1 VGIDDLDRLTEVALD
16 HVSRF
21 HGRAGREILGR
32 RDDTHHVGLRLQAS
46 QHLERPEHR
55 GGPGHVELH
64 VLHALRRLD
73 RDAARIEGDPLP
85 HDPHRRRIS
94 RSPAAIASPTRRPL
108 ATSLASFA
116 SDTTATL
123 STSGFTSSGGRAA
136 FISVKVHAPC
146 EAPSTTTCPRSRAE
160 TPFRASAATAN
171 ASWSAPSAR
180 ARFAATA
187 AAPRI
192 ALRVTSPPFPLPT
205 SSRRSGLAPAG
216 YRRARP
222 SSFPWKS

>member
-1 VGIDDLDRLTEVALD
+1 M
-16 HVSRF
+16 
-21 HGRAGREILGR
+21 R
-32 RDDTHHVGLRLQAS
+32 RC
-46 QHLERPEHR
+46 
-55 GGPGHVELH
+55 
-64 VLHALRRLD
+64 
-73 RDAARIEGDPLP
+73 
-85 HDPHRRRIS
+85 
-94 RSPAAIASPTRRPL
+94 PAAIASPTRRPL

-171 ASWSAPSAR
+171 ASWRAPSAR

-187 AAPRI
+187 AARRI
-192 ALRVTSPPFPLPT
+192 ALRVTSPPFPMPT
-205 SSRRSGLAPAG
+205 SSRRSGLAPPG
-216 YRRARP
+216 YRSAVSSRFPLKSPLLIARATTPPAAR
-222 SSFPWKS
+222 SSSASEAGSALPCATAMARRGVSTWASGRVTSELLISDMLDYALGECGGRDLRGRGHEPRQIVRQAP